1 MNFYLDK
8 VCFYLYI
15 YFFWTVVA
23 FCLPSSVLNVSHIF
37 DVHCGGLTHWHS
49 PFFLNQLLLH
59 FSLHSSC
66 LECDCL
72 NTKPCH
78 FCPVPSVYLSV
89 HSVPPDQQ
97 QGQCGHQPQRACP
110 HSFSGTL
117 SACLAACMSI
127 CLCLTVCLFILSV
140 TSGLIMQLYW
150 TPCLYQF
157 LNGDCFF
164 SMKLKNLK
172 CL

>member
-8 VCFYLYI
+8 VCFYLY
-15 YFFWTVVA
+15 T
-23 FCLPSSVLNVSHIF
+23 SHIWCTLWWT
-37 DVHCGGLTHWHS
+37 DSLTLAI
-49 PFFLNQLLLH
+49 FLNQLLLH

-127 CLCLTVCLFILSV
+127 CLCLTVCLFILWV